1 MKWRIDKL
9 YVKAMYVVVVL
20 SSFIAAAAAGWKWR

>member
-9 YVKAMYVVVVL
+9 YVKAMYIMVVL

>member
-20 SSFIAAAAAGWKWR
+20 SSFIAAAAAGWKWH